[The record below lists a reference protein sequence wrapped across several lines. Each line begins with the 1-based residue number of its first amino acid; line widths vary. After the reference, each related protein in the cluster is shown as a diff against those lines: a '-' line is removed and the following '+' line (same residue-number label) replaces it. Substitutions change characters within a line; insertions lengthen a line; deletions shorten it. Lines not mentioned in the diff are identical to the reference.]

1 MIFVVHREVN
11 MFTKIERG
19 EKRQKLRGE
28 SVFTII
34 EMNVKVTGNDK
45 FMGCGCC
52 GGEKRTEVIKE
63 DREWFRMSGRR
74 WRTIDIED

>member
-1 MIFVVHREVN
+1 

-28 SVFTII
+28 SVCMII

>member
-1 MIFVVHREVN
+1 

-28 SVFTII
+28 RVCTII